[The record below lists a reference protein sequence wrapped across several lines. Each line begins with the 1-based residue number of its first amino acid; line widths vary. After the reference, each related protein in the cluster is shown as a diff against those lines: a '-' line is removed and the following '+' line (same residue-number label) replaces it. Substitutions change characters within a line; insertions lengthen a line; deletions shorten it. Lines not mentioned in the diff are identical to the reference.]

1 MKPKAP
7 GILIWA
13 LPVILMMAAGP
24 GLGQDSFSL
33 KKDILVAKDEIQD
46 NVIAM
51 GGHIQVDGTVRQSV
65 VMLGGNV
72 TVNGEVRDSVV
83 GIGSNV
89 TLTSAARV
97 NGDVV
102 SLVGTL
108 TKEPG
113 CVIGGD
119 TIYFKSTDIPEKF
132 FKNGLLGVFAM
143 SFVPF
148 FLVLRIISLLV
159 WFLIALIVVAVFPGQ
174 IRLASSRVRSSFW
187 PVFGTGVLA
196 LVVYT
201 GLVIMAALFSLL
213 LIGIP
218 ILLALVALGILL
230 KIFGQVAVF
239 HFFGDSLARA
249 FGNHKAT
256 PILAVV
262 LGLFLVNVLK
272 FIPVL
277 GLLFSL
283 VLSILG
289 WGVVIRTKFGT
300 TENWL
305 RRKS

>member
-1 MKPKAP
+1 MKPRTHRIWFWIIPASL
-7 GILIWA
+7 LI
-13 LPVILMMAAGP
+13 AAGP
-24 GLGQDSFSL
+24 GRGQDSFSL

-51 GGHIQVDGTVRQSV
+51 GGRVQVDGTVRESV
-65 VMLGGNV
+65 VMLGGDV
-72 TVNGEVRDSVV
+72 TVSGEVREAVV

-89 TLTSAARV
+89 TLTSTARV
-97 NGDVV
+97 KGDVV

-119 TIYFKSTDIPEKF
+119 TVYFKSTDIPEKF
-132 FKNGLLGVFAM
+132 FKNGFLGLFAM

-148 FLVLRIISLLV
+148 FLVLRIINLLV
-159 WFLIALIVVAVFPGQ
+159 WFLMALIVVAVFPRQ
-174 IRLASSRVRSSFW
+174 ISLASSQIRSSFW

-201 GLVIMAALFSLL
+201 GLVVMAALFSLL

-218 ILLALVALGILL
+218 ILLALVALGIML

-239 HFFGDSLARA
+239 HFFGDSLARG
-249 FGNHKAT
+249 FGNPKAT
-256 PILAVV
+256 PILAVI
-262 LGLFLVNVLK
+262 LGLFLVNILK

-289 WGVVIRTKFGT
+289 WGVVIRTKFGM

-305 RRKS
+305 RRKA